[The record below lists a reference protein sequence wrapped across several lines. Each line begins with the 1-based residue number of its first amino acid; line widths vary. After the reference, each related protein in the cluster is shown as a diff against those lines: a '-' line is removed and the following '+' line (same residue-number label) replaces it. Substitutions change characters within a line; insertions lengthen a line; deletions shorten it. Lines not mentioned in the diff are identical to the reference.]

1 DDPGWN
7 KVTLPMLS
15 IGYGILLTPLHT
27 LTFYNAIANG
37 GRMFKPYLI
46 DNIQKNGEI
55 IKQFQPV
62 QISGAI
68 CSKSTIEAV
77 HKALRGVVL
86 HGTAKTYND
95 SSYLISGK
103 TGTAQMALGSR
114 GYIDAQGYRKHQA
127 SFAGF
132 FPSDN
137 PVYSIIVVLY
147 TNKTRENFYGGT
159 WAAPVFKEIADKIYS
174 SSPEWKK
181 PLSGKGSIPSDN
193 PVILSGRG
201 DNLSV
206 LLSVMPSATQFPVK
220 GGAWVTMQKDSTGV
234 NLQEIRFPA
243 DTVPDVMGMGLRDAL
258 YLLENMGYTVR
269 FQGAGKVTSQNFSPA
284 VSTISRGVINLK
296 LSESYET
303 E

>member
-1 DDPGWN
+1 
-7 KVTLPMLS
+7 
-15 IGYGILLTPLHT
+15 
-27 LTFYNAIANG
+27 
-37 GRMFKPYLI
+37 
-46 DNIQKNGEI
+46 
-55 IKQFQPV
+55 
-62 QISGAI
+62 
-68 CSKSTIEAV
+68 
-77 HKALRGVVL
+77 
-86 HGTAKTYND
+86 
-95 SSYLISGK
+95 
-103 TGTAQMALGSR
+103 
-114 GYIDAQGYRKHQA
+114 
-127 SFAGF
+127 
-132 FPSDN
+132 
-137 PVYSIIVVLY
+137 
-147 TNKTRENFYGGT
+147 
-159 WAAPVFKEIADKIYS
+159 
-174 SSPEWKK
+174 
-181 PLSGKGSIPSDN
+181 SDN